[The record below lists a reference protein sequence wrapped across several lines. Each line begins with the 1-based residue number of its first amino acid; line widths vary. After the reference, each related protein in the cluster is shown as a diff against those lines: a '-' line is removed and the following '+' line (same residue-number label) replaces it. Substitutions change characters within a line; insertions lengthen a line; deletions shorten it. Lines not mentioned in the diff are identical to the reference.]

1 MMEIGRICMKT
12 AGRERGKVCVIVDI
26 LDENFVLI
34 DGNVRR
40 RRCNIDHLEP
50 TPKKLDI
57 NKGAR
62 TETILKALKEAGYEI
77 EPWKLRKKE
86 KAKEPK
92 KKEKPKAKKEE
103 KKVKEKPKK
112 KAKKKAKKK
121 EEKPKKGKKKATGTG
136 KAKKSKGRRKIKTK
150 KG

>member
-34 DGNVRR
+34 DGNVKR

-62 TETILKALKEAGYEI
+62 TETILKALKEAGYE
-77 EPWKLRKKE
+77 
-86 KAKEPK
+86 
-92 KKEKPKAKKEE
+92 
-103 KKVKEKPKK
+103 
-112 KAKKKAKKK
+112 
-121 EEKPKKGKKKATGTG
+121 
-136 KAKKSKGRRKIKTK
+136 
-150 KG
+150 